1 MSRQP
6 NDGNSLQFDGS
17 AVVRRLAT
25 VLQGV
30 ELDCECRTRLDQA
43 LARFEALENRRS
55 AREQLATARRQRERI
70 EAIFQFLHDL
80 DGLAPTEQDHGLYE
94 EIALLFDD
102 IAEAAAE
109 GAEAMRRLAA
119 SPVPPAMP

>member
-1 MSRQP
+1 MSHQP
-6 NDGNSLQFDGS
+6 NGGSSLRFDGG

-30 ELDCECRTRLDQA
+30 ELDCGCRTRLDQA

-80 DGLAPTEQDHGLYE
+80 DALAPTEQDHGLYE

-109 GAEAMRRLAA
+109 GASAMRRLAA
-119 SPVPPAMP
+119 SPVPPAML

>member
-1 MSRQP
+1 
-6 NDGNSLQFDGS
+6 
-17 AVVRRLAT
+17 
-25 VLQGV
+25 
-30 ELDCECRTRLDQA
+30 LDCECRTRLDQA

-70 EAIFQFLHDL
+70 EAVFYFLRDL
-80 DGLAPTEQDHGLYE
+80 DTLASTERDHGLYE

-102 IAEAAAE
+102 IGEAAAE
-109 GAEAMRRLAA
+109 GASAMRRLAA